1 MASILVYA
9 ELNEGKVATTSLEL
23 MAKARELG
31 DVYAVALG
39 SGAKAAAAVLGK
51 HGAKAVHVNED
62 AAFDDYIAEPAT
74 EALASRH
81 EKEKPDLILFGFTS
95 DSREVAGRLAAR
107 LGSGLISNAS
117 DVVAKDGGF
126 VAKVPYFGGAKVAS
140 MKANGKPAIV
150 LIRPKSFEASAKG
163 GTAEMKQLDLKVG
176 DASKRAH
183 ITERVV
189 EASEKVKL
197 EEARVVISGGRG
209 MGGPQNFPLLED
221 LASALGGA
229 VGASRAV
236 VDAGWVPY
244 SMQVGQTGKSVR
256 PGVYIAVGIS
266 GAMQHTVG
274 MKTSKVII
282 AINKD
287 AEAPIMKMADLGVV
301 GDALKILPALS
312 VLFGFDRGGEGRQ
325 DLQRVA
331 HDTEVGH
338 LHDRCLGVLVDRDDD
353 LGRLHADCVLHGTRD
368 ADGDV
373 DARPD
378 RLARLPD
385 LHGVRHPARVD
396 HRAAGS
402 HSATQGA
409 REVLEERKVL
419 RTAHAAAAADHHAGV
434 FELDLLGSFDDAL
447 GHVRALRP

>member
-1 MASILVYA
+1 VASVLVYA
-9 ELNEGKVATTSLEL
+9 ELTQGKLATTSLEL
-23 MAKARELG
+23 MTRARDLG

-39 SGAKAAAAVLGK
+39 SGARSAAAILGK
-51 HGAKAVHVNED
+51 HGAKVVHIKED
-62 AAFDDYIAEPAT
+62 AAFDDYLAEPAT
-74 EALASRH
+74 VAVASLV

-107 LGSGLISNAS
+107 LGAGLIANAS
-117 DVVAKDGGF
+117 DIVAEGGGF

-150 LIRPKSFEASAKG
+150 LIRPKSFEVSEKAGAG
-163 GTAEMKQLDLKVG
+163 EVQQLE
-176 DASKRAH
+176 AAIPEEAKRAH
-183 ITERVV
+183 VTERVV

-301 GDALKILPALS
+301 GDALKIVPAL
-312 VLFGFDRGGEGRQ
+312 
-325 DLQRVA
+325 
-331 HDTEVGH
+331 T
-338 LHDRCLGVLVDRDDD
+338 
-353 LGRLHADCVLHGTRD
+353 
-368 ADGDV
+368 
-373 DARPD
+373 
-378 RLARLPD
+378 
-385 LHGVRHPARVD
+385 
-396 HRAAGS
+396 AAVKAKKNG
-402 HSATQGA
+402 
-409 REVLEERKVL
+409 
-419 RTAHAAAAADHHAGV
+419 
-434 FELDLLGSFDDAL
+434 
-447 GHVRALRP
+447 

>member
-1 MASILVYA
+1 MASVLVFA
-9 ELNEGKVATTSLEL
+9 ELTEGKVATTSLEL
-23 MAKARELG
+23 MTKARELG

-39 SGAKAAAAVLGK
+39 SGAKAAAATLGK
-51 HGAKAVHVNED
+51 HGAKVVHVNED
-62 AAFDDYIAEPAT
+62 SVFDDYVAEPAT
-74 EALASRH
+74 DALASLYER
-81 EKEKPDLILFGFTS
+81 EKPDLILFGFTS

-107 LGSGLISNAS
+107 LGSGLISNAG

-150 LIRPKSFEASAKG
+150 LIRPKSFEVSAKG
-163 GTAEMKQLDLKVG
+163 GTAEVKQLDVNI
-176 DASKRAH
+176 AETSKRAH

-274 MKTSKVII
+274 MKTSKIII

-301 GDALKILPALS
+301 GDALKIVPAL
-312 VLFGFDRGGEGRQ
+312 
-325 DLQRVA
+325 
-331 HDTEVGH
+331 T
-338 LHDRCLGVLVDRDDD
+338 
-353 LGRLHADCVLHGTRD
+353 
-368 ADGDV
+368 
-373 DARPD
+373 
-378 RLARLPD
+378 
-385 LHGVRHPARVD
+385 
-396 HRAAGS
+396 AAVKAKKNG
-402 HSATQGA
+402 
-409 REVLEERKVL
+409 
-419 RTAHAAAAADHHAGV
+419 
-434 FELDLLGSFDDAL
+434 
-447 GHVRALRP
+447 

>member
-1 MASILVYA
+1 MASVLVYA
-9 ELNEGKVATTSLEL
+9 ELYGGKVAGTTLEL
-23 MAKARELG
+23 LTKARDLG

-39 SGAKAAAAVLGK
+39 SGAKAAAAILGK
-51 HGAKAVHVNED
+51 HGAKVVHVNED

-74 EALASRH
+74 DAIASLY
-81 EKEKPDLILFGFTS
+81 EQQKPDLILFGFTP

-107 LGSGLISNAS
+107 LGVGLISNAN
-117 DVVAKDGGF
+117 DIAAKDGGF
-126 VAKVPYFGGAKVAS
+126 VARVPYFGGAKVAS
-140 MKANGKPAIV
+140 MKANATPAIV
-150 LIRPKSFEASAKG
+150 LVRPKSFEASESG
-163 GTAEMKQLDLKVG
+163 GAAEVKDLTVTVKA
-176 DASKRAH
+176 DSKRAH
-183 ITERVV
+183 IADRVV

-197 EEARVVISGGRG
+197 EDARVVISGGRG

-301 GDALKILPALS
+301 GDALKILPAL
-312 VLFGFDRGGEGRQ
+312 
-325 DLQRVA
+325 
-331 HDTEVGH
+331 T
-338 LHDRCLGVLVDRDDD
+338 
-353 LGRLHADCVLHGTRD
+353 
-368 ADGDV
+368 
-373 DARPD
+373 
-378 RLARLPD
+378 
-385 LHGVRHPARVD
+385 
-396 HRAAGS
+396 AAVKAKKNG
-402 HSATQGA
+402 
-409 REVLEERKVL
+409 
-419 RTAHAAAAADHHAGV
+419 
-434 FELDLLGSFDDAL
+434 
-447 GHVRALRP
+447 

>member
-1 MASILVYA
+1 VAGILVYA
-9 ELNEGKVATTSLEL
+9 ELSEGKVVSTSLEL
-23 MAKARELG
+23 MTRARELG
-31 DVYAVALG
+31 DTYAVALG
-39 SGAKAAAAVLGK
+39 AGAGAAAAMLGK
-51 HGAKAVHVNED
+51 HGAKVVHVNED
-62 AAFDDYIAEPAT
+62 PVFDDYLAEPAT
-74 EALASRH
+74 DALASLY

-117 DVVAKDGGF
+117 DVVAEDGGF

-150 LIRPKSFEASAKG
+150 LIRPKSFEVSE
-163 GTAEMKQLDLKVG
+163 TAGAGEIQKLDV
-176 DASKRAH
+176 AVAPESKRAH

-197 EEARVVISGGRG
+197 EDARVVISGGRG

-221 LASALGGA
+221 LAGALGGA

-274 MKTSKVII
+274 MKTSKIII

-301 GDALKILPALS
+301 GDALKIVPAL
-312 VLFGFDRGGEGRQ
+312 
-325 DLQRVA
+325 
-331 HDTEVGH
+331 T
-338 LHDRCLGVLVDRDDD
+338 
-353 LGRLHADCVLHGTRD
+353 
-368 ADGDV
+368 
-373 DARPD
+373 
-378 RLARLPD
+378 
-385 LHGVRHPARVD
+385 
-396 HRAAGS
+396 AAVKAKKNG
-402 HSATQGA
+402 
-409 REVLEERKVL
+409 
-419 RTAHAAAAADHHAGV
+419 
-434 FELDLLGSFDDAL
+434 
-447 GHVRALRP
+447 

>member
-1 MASILVYA
+1 MSSILVYA
-9 ELNEGKVATTSLEL
+9 ELSAGKVAGTSLEL
-23 MAKARELG
+23 LAKARDLG

-39 SGAKAAAAVLGK
+39 SGAKAAAETLGK

-62 AAFDDYIAEPAT
+62 AAFDDYVAEPAT
-74 EALASRH
+74 DAIASLY
-81 EKEKPDLILFGFTS
+81 EQQKPDLMLFGFTP

-107 LGSGLISNAS
+107 LGVGLIANAS
-117 DVVAKDGGF
+117 DVAAADGGF

-140 MKANGKPAIV
+140 MKANAKPAIILV
-150 LIRPKSFEASAKG
+150 RPKSFEASEAG
-163 GTAEMKQLDLKVG
+163 GAAEVKELSLSVKDE
-176 DASKRAH
+176 SKRAH
-183 ITERVV
+183 ITDRVV

-197 EEARVVISGGRG
+197 EDARVVISGGRG

-301 GDALKILPALS
+301 GDALKIVPAL
-312 VLFGFDRGGEGRQ
+312 
-325 DLQRVA
+325 
-331 HDTEVGH
+331 T
-338 LHDRCLGVLVDRDDD
+338 
-353 LGRLHADCVLHGTRD
+353 
-368 ADGDV
+368 
-373 DARPD
+373 
-378 RLARLPD
+378 
-385 LHGVRHPARVD
+385 
-396 HRAAGS
+396 AAVKAKKNG
-402 HSATQGA
+402 
-409 REVLEERKVL
+409 
-419 RTAHAAAAADHHAGV
+419 
-434 FELDLLGSFDDAL
+434 
-447 GHVRALRP
+447 

>member
-9 ELNEGKVATTSLEL
+9 ELTHGKLATTSLEL
-23 MAKARELG
+23 MTKARELG

-39 SGAKAAAAVLGK
+39 GGAKAAAATLGK
-51 HGAKAVHVNED
+51 HGAKVIHVNED
-62 AAFDDYIAEPAT
+62 AAFDDYLAEPAT
-74 EALASRH
+74 DAVASLY
-81 EKEKPDLILFGFTS
+81 EKEKPDVILFGFTS

-117 DVVAKDGGF
+117 DVVARDGGF
-126 VAKVPYFGGAKVAS
+126 VAKVPYFGGAKIAS

-150 LIRPKSFEASAKG
+150 LIRPKSFEVSEKPGAG
-163 GTAEMKQLDLKVG
+163 EIQQLDLTISDG
-176 DASKRAH
+176 SRRAH
-183 ITERVV
+183 VTDRVV

-197 EEARVVISGGRG
+197 EDARVVISGGRG

-301 GDALKILPALS
+301 GDALKIVPAL
-312 VLFGFDRGGEGRQ
+312 
-325 DLQRVA
+325 
-331 HDTEVGH
+331 T
-338 LHDRCLGVLVDRDDD
+338 
-353 LGRLHADCVLHGTRD
+353 
-368 ADGDV
+368 
-373 DARPD
+373 
-378 RLARLPD
+378 
-385 LHGVRHPARVD
+385 
-396 HRAAGS
+396 AAVKAKKNG
-402 HSATQGA
+402 
-409 REVLEERKVL
+409 
-419 RTAHAAAAADHHAGV
+419 
-434 FELDLLGSFDDAL
+434 
-447 GHVRALRP
+447 